1 MIDIVTIKGEKYS
14 FDPETER
21 VYKNG
26 FLLPTSEV
34 EPVYSNVPNKTEEA
48 PRFSGL
54 FFKNSNS
61 ILSLSG
67 KLNPVSDLNSI
78 I

>member
-1 MIDIVTIKGEKYS
+1 MIDIITITGERYS

-21 VYKNG
+21 VFKDG
-26 FLLPTSEV
+26 KLIPSTEA
-34 EPVYSNVPNKTEEA
+34 EPVYSNVPNDKDA
-48 PRFSGL
+48 PPRFSGL
-54 FFKNSNS
+54 YFKSSDS

-67 KLNPVSDLNSI
+67 KLSPVTDINNI

>member
-1 MIDIVTIKGEKYS
+1 MIDIITIKGEKYS

-21 VYKNG
+21 IYKDG
-26 FLLPTSEV
+26 YLLPISEV
-34 EPVYSNVPNKTEEA
+34 EPVYSNVPNKKDEA

-54 FFKNSNS
+54 YFKNSNS

-67 KLNPVSDLNSI
+67 KLNPVTDLNSI
-78 I
+78 V